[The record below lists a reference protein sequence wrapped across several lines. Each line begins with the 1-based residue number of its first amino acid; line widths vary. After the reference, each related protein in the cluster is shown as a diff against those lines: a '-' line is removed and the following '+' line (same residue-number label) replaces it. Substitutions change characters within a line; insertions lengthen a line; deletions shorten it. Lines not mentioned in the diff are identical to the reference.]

1 MCLCAVCCGVAGPPL
16 RDRERSCCRQP
27 ALSTRGKAV
36 QPPRVYWN
44 LDRYTGKQVSP
55 TGRVQGP
62 SRELETD
69 SRNYERYFA
78 VAIRI
83 RALSLLLLPLSNSG
97 FVIRDS

>member
-1 MCLCAVCCGVAGPPL
+1 
-16 RDRERSCCRQP
+16 
-27 ALSTRGKAV
+27 
-36 QPPRVYWN
+36 
-44 LDRYTGKQVSP
+44 VSP